1 MIWSTLI
8 FVCAML
14 AGIISTCFLGPNNPI
29 EELCEEII
37 KMETG
42 KDFDLSQMREETSS
56 SGESKQT
63 KQEEN
68 ESINPS
74 T

>member
-1 MIWSTLI
+1 MVWSTLI
-8 FVCAML
+8 FICAML

-42 KDFDLSQMREETSS
+42 KEFDFSQKEQEKESSTEETIS
-56 SGESKQT
+56 T
-63 KQEEN
+63 KE
-68 ESINPS
+68 
-74 T
+74 TAK